1 MTTRA
6 ALIRLAYAAP
16 AQRSALLRMAREFA
30 TEDAL
35 KKYLEDHPGADPK
48 KHSVKKTED
57 KGKAKEDAPA
67 ATSTALKELLDIED
81 LDKKFEDATEASDA
95 DIKEFTNHPA
105 VKGLD
110 DLNLNVIAGDDDK
123 LTRGELTRAMH
134 VAAVL
139 KQNLDE
145 SADFCKMNPPACEGN
160 LGITRDNMPQIMDKP
175 ISKLL
180 GAMDEG
186 EYDDLLKKVEAAG
199 DKPLKDVITDEDK
212 RGDFISRRK
221 GLAAIAAGAKES
233 DTPQKMWFDALK
245 ESGIE
250 VNDDEIEVGKLIASQ
265 AEIKAGKSY
274 GIAKAYLT
282 SSKPDY
288 SRMPKKDVKALD
300 KKLEAAG
307 LDPDKLAELDD
318 DEVAKVIPDRETLEN
333 YAAAR
338 GENFHALPD
347 LPILV
352 ARDPKTGD
360 VTVIDGH
367 HRYAGLLLSDP
378 KKKMKVK
385 VIETGIQD
393 ALDKSFDVPGVFRA
407 DLQDNIVDSN
417 KPLDLARKP
426 GDTWQ
431 QRNGKW
437 YAKNSEGEKGTTG
450 GPFDSEDAAKNF
462 ASGKKAS
469 LSRRDRDRL
478 VRLASSMPKGHPTRR
493 GILAGL
499 RTHDTSI
506 DAPMRRR
513 AKFPEGKEMTI
524 DEVAAVVGPE
534 FKEMNENPPASVKKV
549 RKKMEGKKAALVRLA
564 ATLPKGHPERRTLL
578 AMVGKSARRLQGEPL
593 YDRIKQIVDEKQY
606 ARINGVDVDMTTAN
620 LLVQVADKL
629 NPSNRSRFLA
639 LDIPVMVGMAW
650 RVAR

>member
-1 MTTRA
+1 M
-6 ALIRLAYAAP
+6 
-16 AQRSALLRMAREFA
+16 LLRLAREFP

-35 KKYLEDHPGADPK
+35 KKYMEAHPSADPK
-48 KHSVKKTED
+48 KHSVKKTENKD
-57 KGKAKEDAPA
+57 KTKEDSSFDP
-67 ATSTALKELLDIED
+67 TDLKDLLDIED
-81 LDKKFEDATEASDA
+81 LDKKFEDKTEASGA
-95 DIKEFTNHPA
+95 DIEEFESHPA
-105 VKGLD
+105 IKGLG
-110 DLNLNVIAGDDDK
+110 DLNLNVIAGDDGK

-139 KQNLDE
+139 KQNLDS

-199 DKPLKDVITDEDK
+199 DKPLKEVITDKDK
-212 RGDFISRRK
+212 RDDFITRRK
-221 GLAAIAAGAKES
+221 GVAAIAAGAKES

-245 ESGIE
+245 ESGVE

-282 SSKPDY
+282 STRPDY
-288 SRMPKKDVKALD
+288 SKMPKKDVKAFD

-307 LDPDKLAELDD
+307 LNPDKLAELDP
-318 DEVAKVIPDRETLEN
+318 DEVAKIIPDRKDREN

-378 KKKMKVK
+378 TKKMKVK
-385 VIETGIQD
+385 VIETGIRD

-417 KPLDLARKP
+417 KPLDIARKP
-426 GDTWQ
+426 GDTWK
-431 QRNGKW
+431 QRNGKF
-437 YAKNSEGEKGTTG
+437 YAKNTKGESG
-450 GPFDSEDAAKNF
+450 GPYEDEEAAKSF

-469 LSRRDRDRL
+469 LSRRDRNRL
-478 VRLASSMPKGHPTRR
+478 VRLASTFPKGDPTRR
-493 GILAGL
+493 GILAGI
-499 RTHDTSI
+499 R
-506 DAPMRRR
+506 
-513 AKFPEGKEMTI
+513 K
-524 DEVAAVVGPE
+524 
-534 FKEMNENPPASVKKV
+534 VKGS
-549 RKKMEGKKAALVRLA
+549 E
-564 ATLPKGHPERRTLL
+564 ERRTLRT
-578 AMVGKSARRLQGEPL
+578 MVGKSARRLQGDPL
-593 YDRIKQIVDEKQY
+593 YDRIKQILNEKQY

-620 LLVQVADKL
+620 LLVQVADNL
-629 NPSNRSRFLA
+629 NPSNRSRFLD
-639 LDIPVMVGMAW
+639 LPLPKMVEMAW